1 MDPTSQAK
9 RLEGA
14 QLVDREVFR
23 QVIGRF
29 ASGVTI
35 ITTRD
40 EAVNYGL
47 TASAVSSLSLDPP
60 MLLVCIN
67 RQTGTSQAIA
77 KVKVFAVNILKEN
90 QQAIARQFATPHPNK
105 FRDIPLTFGT
115 LGVPLLPNM
124 LATLECRVVEEA
136 TGGTHAVF
144 LAEIQAAQ
152 TEEGMP
158 LVYYRGRM
166 GKYSVSSEAN
176 PPLWW
181 RDILQ
186 WGAYD

>member
-9 RLEGA
+9 RSEGA

-23 QVIGRF
+23 QVIGHF

-77 KVKVFAVNILKEN
+77 KAKVFAVNILKEN

-115 LGVPLLPNM
+115 LGVPLLPDM

-152 TEEGMP
+152 AEEGMP

-166 GKYSVSSEAN
+166 GKYIFSSEAN

-181 RDILQ
+181 RNILQ